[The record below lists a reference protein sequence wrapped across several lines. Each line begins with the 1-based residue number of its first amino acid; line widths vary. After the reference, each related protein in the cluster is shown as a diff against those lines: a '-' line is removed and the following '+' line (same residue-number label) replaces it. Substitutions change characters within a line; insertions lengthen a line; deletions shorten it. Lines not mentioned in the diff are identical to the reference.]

1 MLTVWT
7 VCVGDKYTAQDVL
20 IVREMVSRHLKAPHA
35 FRCLSDRQ
43 IDGVDTLIPDEVWPG
58 WWSKLLLFK
67 YAEGQNLYLDLDVVV
82 TGPLD
87 DLVSRRL
94 SMPMNWAQS
103 GHGGCQSSVMSWGNT
118 YRDLWASF
126 DPKKIAPQENPEY
139 SGTYNGLHGDQEYI
153 TKVLGAPGGSW
164 VDPMIGVYSYKYHC
178 RKGLPDDAKVV
189 CFHGRPK
196 PSEVNDAWV
205 VNQRSM

>member
-1 MLTVWT
+1 VLTVWT

-20 IVREMVSRHLKAPHA
+20 IVKHMVARHLSTPHR
-35 FRCLSDRQ
+35 FRCLSDRE
-43 IDGVDTLIPDEVWPG
+43 IDGVDTLIPSEVWPG

-87 DLVSRRL
+87 GLVSRRL

-103 GHGGCQSSVMSWGNT
+103 GYGGCQSSVMSWGNR
-118 YRDLWASF
+118 YRDLWAGF
-126 DPKKIAPQENPEY
+126 DPANITPPENPEY
-139 SGTYNGLHGDQEYI
+139 SGAYNGLHGDQEYI
-153 TKVLGAPGGSW
+153 TKVLGAPGGAW
-164 VDPMIGVYSYKYHC
+164 IDPMVGVYSYKYHC
-178 RKGLPDDAKVV
+178 RKGLPDDATVV

-196 PSEVNDAWV
+196 PSEVSDAWV